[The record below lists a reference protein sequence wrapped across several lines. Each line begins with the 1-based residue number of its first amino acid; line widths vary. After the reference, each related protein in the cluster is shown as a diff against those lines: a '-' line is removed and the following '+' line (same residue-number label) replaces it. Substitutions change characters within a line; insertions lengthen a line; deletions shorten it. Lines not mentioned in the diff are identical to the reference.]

1 MAVVF
6 GDGNFF
12 YCKNRLKSKF
22 FFIKIILQ
30 SKPIFII
37 PLFFF
42 NQFSFH
48 ASFQMTDLSMVIQ
61 NICNVIPAGIVC
73 FFSSYDVMDQFYKH
87 LVESKALE
95 KIQLKKRVFKEP
107 RSGGQLTEKML
118 ADYAK
123 AVKSASKCMEPGAPT
138 GAFLMS
144 VVGGKLSEG
153 LNFSDDLGRCVCIV
167 GLPFPNKTAPEL
179 AEKMKYL
186 DKVAA
191 EKKTATTFSSSEY
204 YENLCMKA
212 VNQCI
217 GRAIRH
223 INDYAT
229 VLLID
234 ERYQQER
241 IKKKLPNWIQTSLRT
256 PNNFGGVQG
265 SLVKFFKG
273 KKSESKKD

>member
-1 MAVVF
+1 
-6 GDGNFF
+6 
-12 YCKNRLKSKF
+12 
-22 FFIKIILQ
+22 
-30 SKPIFII
+30 
-37 PLFFF
+37 
-42 NQFSFH
+42 
-48 ASFQMTDLSMVIQ
+48 MTDLSMVIQ
-61 NICNVIPAGIVC
+61 NICNVVPAGIVC

-87 LVESKALE
+87 LVESKSLE
-95 KIQLKKRVFKEP
+95 KIQQKKKVFKEP
-107 RSGGQLTEKML
+107 RSGGQQTEKML
-118 ADYAK
+118 TDYAK
-123 AVKSASKCMEPGAPT
+123 AVKAASKCMEPGRQT

-153 LNFSDDLGRCVCIV
+153 LNFSDDLGRCVCVV

-191 EKKTATTFSSSEY
+191 DRKTCSAEAFSSNEY

-241 IKKKLPNWIQTSLRT
+241 IKRKLPNWIQTSLRM
-256 PNNFGGVQG
+256 PANFGAVQG
-265 SLVKFFKG
+265 SLVKFFKQ
-273 KKSESKKD
+273 KKSTDSNK

>member
-1 MAVVF
+1 
-6 GDGNFF
+6 
-12 YCKNRLKSKF
+12 
-22 FFIKIILQ
+22 
-30 SKPIFII
+30 
-37 PLFFF
+37 
-42 NQFSFH
+42 
-48 ASFQMTDLSMVIQ
+48 MTDLAMVIQ
-61 NICNVIPAGIVC
+61 NICNVVPAGIVC

-87 LVESKALE
+87 LVDSKSLE
-95 KIQLKKRVFKEP
+95 KIQLKKKVFKEP

-123 AVKSASKCMEPGAPT
+123 TVKSASKCLEPGHPT

-153 LNFSDDLGRCVCIV
+153 LNFSDDLGRCVCVV
-167 GLPFPNKTAPEL
+167 GLPFPNKNAPEL

-186 DKVAA
+186 DKIAA
-191 EKKTATTFSSSEY
+191 EQKTRAGAAFSSNEY

-241 IKKKLPNWIQTSLRT
+241 IKRKLPNWIQTSLQT
-256 PNNFGGVQG
+256 PNNFGGIQG
-265 SLVKFFKG
+265 SLVKFFKQ
-273 KKSESKKD
+273 KKATSSNE